1 MSCLLI
7 GTVTDLALVM
17 EEHRAAHL
25 DVRPGAEAKF
35 ALGAA
40 LVVILVVSLGL
51 WWGIWSAAWSLV
63 SALW

>member
-1 MSCLLI
+1 MNRRHAAT
-7 GTVTDLALVM
+7 GNGR
-17 EEHRAAHL
+17 RAASAS

>member
-1 MSCLLI
+1 VRRIFSLYRELGCVRRVKDEADRLGLRMNR
-7 GTVTDLALVM
+7 LA
-17 EEHRAAHL
+17 
-25 DVRPGAEAKF
+25 
-35 ALGAA
+35 AA